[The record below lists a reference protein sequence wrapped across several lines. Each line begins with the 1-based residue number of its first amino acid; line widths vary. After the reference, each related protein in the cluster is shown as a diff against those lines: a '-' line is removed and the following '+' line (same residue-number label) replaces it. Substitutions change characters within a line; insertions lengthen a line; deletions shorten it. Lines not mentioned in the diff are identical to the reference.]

1 MVDIIRAYTKSE
13 KYKELIPIEKIVVD
27 TKVVDAGVAHYEEM
41 IESGEELKPIIV
53 IKHPKEDYYA
63 VLDGHHRFCAMSK
76 KGLTELSCVVI
87 NVYTN
92 LQFKM
97 TKMGFFQPAP
107 LFTKYVRIPA
117 KRLNRYMSKFIK
129 NPKSLLRIRRK
140 NK

>member
-13 KYKELIPIEKIVVD
+13 KYKEFIPIEKIVVD
-27 TKVVDAGVAHYEEM
+27 TKVVDEGVSRYEEM

-53 IKHPKEDYYA
+53 IKHPKEDFYA
-63 VLDGHHRFCAMSK
+63 VLDGHHRFCAMSR
-76 KGLTELSCVVI
+76 KGLQQASCVVI

-97 TKMGFFQPAP
+97 TKKGYFQPAP

-117 KRLNRYMSKFIK
+117 KRLNRYMSRFIR
-129 NPKSLLRIRRK
+129 NPRSLLRIKRK
-140 NK
+140 NE